1 MNINFVYDNFD
12 ISGKNHANLEYSFN
26 NRTWFDSSNF
36 FSSYLNDSESGF
48 DYWHDKERFQIR
60 KHPLESILNKPN
72 DVYFYMIG
80 ESVEAA
86 QYYYEEDDKVE
97 RASKSQIYFHIDKG
111 ELMIYYGSSR
121 RRKRRPLSKLDNSFI

>member
-1 MNINFVYDNFD
+1 MTDARYYLRVGDLLHNP
-12 ISGKNHANLEYSFN
+12 FN
-26 NRTWFDSSNF
+26 GVFGLIVKTTKR
-36 FSSYLNDSESGF
+36 Y
-48 DYWHDKERFQIR
+48 
-60 KHPLESILNKPN
+60 
-72 DVYFYMIG
+72 VYFYMIG